1 MRAYIAH
8 NMDENKKLLVN
19 LETTRS
25 EVVVARKLVKEDAY
39 LLRKVVEEKKSLQVK
54 VCQLVEEKTA
64 MAIEKEKAEEETT

>member
-8 NMDENKKLLVN
+8 NMDENKKLLVD

-25 EVVVARKLVKEDAY
+25 EAVVARKLVKEDAY

-54 VCQLVEEKTA
+54 VCRLVEEKTA

>member
-8 NMDENKKLLVN
+8 NMDENKKLLVD
-19 LETTRS
+19 LEKTRS
-25 EVVVARKLVKEDAY
+25 EAVVARKLVKEDAY

-54 VCQLVEEKTA
+54 VCRLVEEKTA

>member
-8 NMDENKKLLVN
+8 NMDENKKLLVD
-19 LETTRS
+19 LEKTRS
-25 EVVVARKLVKEDAY
+25 EAVVARKLVKEDAY